1 MSSVD
6 NAFSES
12 AIRRQ
17 VNSMGPGWFFYITAA
32 IVLALALETAF
43 LTSWQQTGWGALQV
57 AWANAGV
64 LLGVCLLWFLFWWA
78 WKYSS
83 LNY

>member
-1 MSSVD
+1 MSQTDQSFSSQAISKQVD
-6 NAFSES
+6 A
-12 AIRRQ
+12 
-17 VNSMGPGWFFYITAA
+17 VGPGWFFYLVAA
-32 IVLALALETAF
+32 VVLAQALEFAF
-43 LTSWQQTGWGALQV
+43 VVSWQQTGWGALQV

-83 LNY
+83 M